1 MEQSESIIAR
11 YPRATKLR
19 GKKVVIKFGGSSIEA
34 SGELERFARDMALLV
49 SVGVKPIIVHG
60 GGPEITEEMRRRQ
73 LPVKK
78 VLGLRITD
86 DATLEVAKS
95 VLARINDQ
103 IVRALEKAGLKTI
116 GLAGTECNSIVCR
129 KMPPKRGKDE
139 NGIDIEVDLGW
150 VGDPVRADPKTIN
163 LLVMSGFVP
172 VIYPI
177 CGDEDGQIMNVNADT
192 AACFVAKA
200 VKAED
205 FVLVTDVP
213 GLMRVFGDPSTVI
226 PEIKVS
232 EFQTLVSEGIV
243 KEGMIPKLEACVV
256 AVRDGVKTAHMI
268 DGKNPDAIIGQLLT
282 GRNYGTR
289 IVP

>member
-11 YPRATKLR
+11 YPRVTKLR

-60 GGPEITEEMRRRQ
+60 GGPEITEEMRRRH

-103 IVRALEKAGLKTI
+103 IVRALEKVGLKAI